1 MRPPIFLGGAPRSGL
16 TLLRAMLDSHPAIA
30 CGPDLTL
37 VAGLARQYGEVAET
51 IGTNLAAN
59 YDLPPPAVRS
69 HYRRLI
75 ERLLSAP
82 PRSRGKE
89 RAAEKSGAN
98 ILFFRQLHELFPEAP
113 LIHVVRDGRDVAAS
127 MRGRGWTGPDGRPLP
142 ATRDLR
148 QGAALWAA
156 MAKAGR
162 AAGEA
167 CGQRYREVRY
177 EDLVTRP
184 DETLRE
190 LCRFIGEDWN
200 DSMLDFHR
208 RPLTLLGTEADS
220 TAMGEPL
227 SARFVG
233 RWRRTLSRDDAQT
246 LDSLLAPVLEAFG
259 YNASQRHIA

>member
-59 YDLPPPAVRS
+59 YDLPQPAVQS

-75 ERLLSAP
+75 DRLLSALP
-82 PRSRGKE
+82 LSRDKV

-98 ILFFRQLHELFPEAP
+98 ILFFRQLHELFPESP

-127 MRGRGWTGPDGRPLP
+127 MRGRGWTGSDGRPLP

-162 AAGEA
+162 AAGA
-167 CGQRYREVRY
+167 TCGPRYTEVHY

-184 DETLRE
+184 EQTLRE
-190 LCRFIGEDWN
+190 LCRFIGEQWD

-220 TAMGEPL
+220 TALREPL
-227 SARFVG
+227 SPRFVG
-233 RWRRTLSRDDAQT
+233 RWRRTLSREDAQA

-259 YNASQRHIA
+259 YKEPKRHIA